1 MIAFFDASA
10 LIVVLEG
17 REPWVHGV
25 RQALAEL
32 VASDPGMATA
42 VSRLSWLECRVGPL
56 RRRDPATLATFDAF
70 FCRTDLIWVE
80 LTAAVVELATDL
92 RGQHSL
98 RTPDA
103 LQAAC
108 CLQLGDEAVMIT
120 GDASFRQVPGLRVVV
135 VS

>member
-17 REPWVHGV
+17 RKPWVHGV
-25 RQALAEL
+25 KRALAEL
-32 VASDPGMATA
+32 AATDPGMGTA

-56 RRRDPATLATFDAF
+56 RRRDPTTLASFDAF
-70 FCRTDLIWVE
+70 FGRTDLIWVE

-108 CLQLGDEAVMIT
+108 CLQLGDGAVMIS
-120 GDASFRQVPGLRVVV
+120 GDASFRRVPGLRVVV
-135 VS
+135 VR